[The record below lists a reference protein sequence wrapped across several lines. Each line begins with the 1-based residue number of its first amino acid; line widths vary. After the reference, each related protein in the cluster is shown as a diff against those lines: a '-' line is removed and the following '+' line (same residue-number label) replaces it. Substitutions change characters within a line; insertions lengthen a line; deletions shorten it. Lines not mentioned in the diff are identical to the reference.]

1 MNNCN
6 VKNKNTLDL
15 KNEPKNQEYGCK
27 ILKILL
33 KFDKSKS
40 NFNNNTNNITASFIE
55 NNNYVLSISHDI
67 HLILNPR
74 SSIENNSQEVI
85 GIIDKNN
92 VIISNIFKSL
102 KNREFIE
109 GLFNGA
115 GLTDS
120 VGYVTDTLNSPVDI
134 ANFLGM
140 TNASDH
146 SVYFFNVKIKLH
158 RIINVN
164 NESYILNEPYLSVEQ
179 LDKNSD
185 GIFRPNKDIKVII
198 NSKNFDNTTT
208 AVMDGKSFSA
218 DEGQYNVV
226 KNIALKMPEIMAY
239 TIQACGF
246 TRFIENSKQCEV
258 VEKIQD
264 FSGSYL
270 GPIFLGEVGSI
281 FLGEVIKNG
290 TDNLHIK
297 IYIKKDDLDNYLYL
311 SIKAKN
317 SEEAKKNWNIMTWFT
332 KIEQGIFGAK
342 SNGAQSSEVYFDS
355 IEYVNKQSS
364 IFNFKIQCS
373 QNTLSTYVQGTNF
386 LYLTNIVS
394 YEEDNFFAPL
404 NTMIITP
411 NYLQLQ
417 KNRSINDIQ
426 KLDYSLNAQTNV
438 VNGKIFVGINGIKD
452 IVIDRQRK
460 IITIIARNDNVFE
473 CQYKYDNKIE
483 NENERHLYDT
493 ITDMWFIANSD
504 KDRKRQ
510 KIEMNGLDAKI
521 ILPMSEAKMREDFA
535 YAQRANGHYT
545 SHAGINC
552 MGGQYDDWYGLQ
564 DVKAFV
570 TFYEHGKKIANY
582 ASRNF
587 IRSTNQTAPGLCGD
601 DDYGSTTYLTI
612 APGSSY
618 PILID
623 FYSAASCNKKY
634 YRTIVQYT
642 CDEWKWKCKNEGDKC
657 TEENLVATWAF
668 FERHPFGRYLNDFIL
683 IEGKNNGDVTN
694 PDVVFE
700 FSATDLTNTSEKS
713 IVLPQYYTSTSVA
726 VDKDVF
732 YKMTLP
738 KDNPSGF
745 IITTIDGTK
754 EEPKF
759 TAYFSSLELNKNRI
773 LFSTII
779 LIIQIGL
786 TVASIISKVVQSA
799 IKSKRDLT
807 ASEKKIFKWLDF
819 ALDAAYA
826 ITAFYDVKTLYSSFS
841 SATKQLT
848 GLSIIATKD
857 FGKLLKGL
865 GGFLKSSIS
874 AGVAHI
880 KLPSKIKEIMS
891 SEISSLTNENIEN
904 ITDYFIHHPK
914 IQATIQDIIDRWK
927 KGLVDN
933 ISKVVKDNGEE
944 PSEDFIKNIVNTII
958 TRAFELSSNPK
969 MLEYRLQIKS
979 KDKEDGDYVILKYL
993 QNIQQF
999 GAGYIYD
1006 SSNKN
1011 LTMDEAVFLNYILI
1025 ENALFYYV
1033 SPFQNLY
1040 ANNNTKA
1047 EIIDVEYT
1055 KCPF

>member
-15 KNEPKNQEYGCK
+15 KNELKAKNYGCK

-40 NFNNNTNNITASFIE
+40 NFDKNTNNITASFNIE
-55 NNNYVLSISHDI
+55 KNNYVLSISDDI

-92 VIISNIFKSL
+92 FSVSNGFESL
-102 KNREFIE
+102 LNQNIAH
-109 GLFNGA
+109 L
-115 GLTDS
+115 
-120 VGYVTDTLNSPVDI
+120 TDTLNS
-134 ANFLGM
+134 LGM
-140 TNASDH
+140 TNAPDH
-146 SVYFFNVKIKLH
+146 SVSFSNVKIKLH

-164 NESYILNEPYLSVEQ
+164 NGSYILNEPYLSVEHF
-179 LDKNSD
+179 DKNSD
-185 GIFRPNKDIKVII
+185 GIFQPNKDIKIII

-218 DEGQYNVV
+218 DEGRYNVV

-239 TIQACGF
+239 TIQACEF

-258 VEKIQD
+258 AENIQD
-264 FSGSYL
+264 LGSSYL
-270 GPIFLGEVGSI
+270 GSI

-317 SEEAKKNWNIMTWFT
+317 SEEAKKNWDIMTWFT

-342 SNGAQSSEVYFDS
+342 ANGTQSSEVYFDS

-452 IVIDRQRK
+452 TIIDKQRQ
-460 IITIIARNDNVFE
+460 IITIIARNNNVFE
-473 CQYKYDNKIE
+473 CQYKYDKKIE
-483 NENERHLYDT
+483 DENERHLYDT
-493 ITDMWFIANSD
+493 ITDMWFIANDD
-504 KDRKRQ
+504 KDRKKQ

-521 ILPMSEAKMREDFA
+521 ILPMSEAKMKEDFA
-535 YAQRANGHYT
+535 YSNALIEYGHD
-545 SHAGINC
+545 GITCNS
-552 MGGQYDDWYGLQ
+552 MVGSYPGWYVKQ
-564 DVKAFV
+564 DVSCELHMQPA
-570 TFYEHGKKIANY
+570 GKKIIEY
-582 ASRNF
+582 SRNNL
-587 IRSTNQTAPGLCGD
+587 IRKCTDKEWAITGCN
-601 DDYGSTTYLTI
+601 GSHGYYDLYTMVDNNCN
-612 APGSSY
+612 
-618 PILID
+618 ID
-623 FYSAASCNKKY
+623 VK
-634 YRTIVQYT
+634 YT
-642 CDEWKWKCKNEGDKC
+642 CDEWKWKCKYEEDKC
-657 TEENLVATWAF
+657 VKENLVATWAF
-668 FERHPFGRYLNDFIL
+668 FERNLFGKYLNDFIL
-683 IEGKNNGDVTN
+683 IEGKNSGDVTN

-700 FSATDLTNTSEKS
+700 FSATDLTDTNEKS
-713 IVLPQYYTSTSVA
+713 IILPQYYTSTSVA
-726 VDKDVF
+726 VDKDIF

-754 EEPKF
+754 ETPRF

-786 TVASIISKVVQSA
+786 TIASIVSKIVQSA
-799 IKSKRDLT
+799 MKSKKDLT
-807 ASEKKIFKWLDF
+807 ASEKNIFKWLDF

-826 ITAFYDVKTLYSSFS
+826 ITAFYDATILYSSFS

-848 GLSIIATKD
+848 GLAIIATKD
-857 FGKLLKGL
+857 FGKLLKGI
-865 GGFLKSSIS
+865 GIFLKSGVSV
-874 AGVAHI
+874 GVAHL
-880 KLPSKIKEIMS
+880 KLPNKIKEIMLN
-891 SEISSLTNENIEN
+891 EISDVINENIEN

-927 KGLVDN
+927 KGLIDN
-933 ISKVVKDNGEE
+933 ISKIVKDNGEE
-944 PSEDFIKNIVNTII
+944 PSENFITNIVNTII
-958 TRAFELSSNPK
+958 IRAFELSSNPK

-979 KDKEDGDYVILKYL
+979 KDTEDGDYVILKYL

-1040 ANNNTKA
+1040 ATNNTKA
-1047 EIIDVEYT
+1047 ENIDVEYIN
-1055 KCPF
+1055 CPF

>member
-158 RIINVN
+158 RIISVN
-164 NESYILNEPYLSVEQ
+164 NGSYILNEPYLSVEQ

-185 GIFRPNKDIKVII
+185 GIFQPNKDIKVII

-226 KNIALKMPEIMAY
+226 QNIALKMPEIMAY

-270 GPIFLGEVGSI
+270 GPIFLGEVGSMI
-281 FLGEVIKNG
+281 LGGVIKNG

-342 SNGAQSSEVYFDS
+342 ANGAQSSEVYFDS

-417 KNRSINDIQ
+417 KNKSINDIQ

-452 IVIDRQRK
+452 IIIDKQKK

-493 ITDMWFIANSD
+493 IINMWFIAND
-504 KDRKRQ
+504 DNKKKRQ

-521 ILPMSEAKMREDFA
+521 ILPMSEAKIKEDFA
-535 YAQRANGHYT
+535 TLVATPG
-545 SHAGINC
+545 AGAFQSSGVACDFLTGLDPDN
-552 MGGQYDDWYGLQ
+552 WYKLQ
-564 DVKAFV
+564 TTGAKP
-570 TFYEHGKKIANY
+570 TYSNYITKLCNY
-582 ASRNF
+582 AKSNIIRNNPY
-587 IRSTNQTAPGLCGD
+587 I
-601 DDYGSTTYLTI
+601 
-612 APGSSY
+612 
-618 PILID
+618 
-623 FYSAASCNKKY
+623 FYIENNEFVA
-634 YRTIVQYT
+634 VQYT
-642 CDEWKWKCKNEGDKC
+642 CDEWKWKCKYEGDKC
-657 TEENLVATWAF
+657 VQENLVATWAF
-668 FERHPFGRYLNDFIL
+668 FERHPIGRYLNDFIL
-683 IEGKNNGDVTN
+683 IEGRNNGDVTS

-700 FSATDLTNTSEKS
+700 FSATDLTDTSEKS
-713 IVLPQYYTSTSVA
+713 IILPQYYTSTSIA
-726 VDKDVF
+726 VDKNVF

-773 LFSTII
+773 AIASII

-786 TVASIISKVVQSA
+786 TAASIISKVVQSS

-819 ALDAAYA
+819 ALDLAYA
-826 ITAFYDVKTLYSSFS
+826 ITAFYDVTTLYSSFS
-841 SATKQLT
+841 STAKQLT
-848 GLSIIATKD
+848 GLSIILNKD
-857 FGKLLKGL
+857 FGKLLRGL

-891 SEISSLTNENIEN
+891 SEISDVINENIEN

-944 PSEDFIKNIVNTII
+944 PSEDFIKNIASTII